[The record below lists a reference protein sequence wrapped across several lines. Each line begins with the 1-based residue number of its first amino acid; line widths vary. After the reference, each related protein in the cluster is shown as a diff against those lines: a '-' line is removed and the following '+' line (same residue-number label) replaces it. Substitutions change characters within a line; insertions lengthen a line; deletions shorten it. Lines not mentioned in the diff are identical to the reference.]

1 MANALGLSDPFIIV
15 NNAQIEYVPN
25 TLEYQ
30 LGEGDRKVET
40 QTAGGGLVSVVVTED
55 ATTNKSMVKFEM
67 RATLESFEMVDA
79 WTGLGANHI
88 ILADQA
94 SGFKQVFSFMTMV
107 NHPSRKLAADGKVEC
122 EFHGAR
128 AD

>member
-1 MANALGLSDPFIIV
+1 MAHALGLTDPVIII
-15 NNAQIEYVPN
+15 NNEQIEYVPN
-25 TLEYQ
+25 SLEYQ
-30 LGEGDRKVET
+30 LGEGERKVET

-67 RATLESFEMVDA
+67 RSTLENFDLVDS

-88 ILADQA
+88 ILADAA
-94 SGFKQVFSFMTMV
+94 SGFKQVFDFMTMTG
-107 NHPSRKLAADGKVEC
+107 HPSRKLAADGKVEC
-122 EFHGAR
+122 EFQGAR